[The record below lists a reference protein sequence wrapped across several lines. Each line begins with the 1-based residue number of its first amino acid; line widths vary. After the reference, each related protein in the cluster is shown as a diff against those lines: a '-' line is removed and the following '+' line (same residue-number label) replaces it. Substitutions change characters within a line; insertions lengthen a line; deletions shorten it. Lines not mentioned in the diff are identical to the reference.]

1 MAYGPTSIGGYM
13 AISPATKEDIG
24 GVKIGAGIDVVEDG
38 TISINIS
45 VDTVFPVGSIYLSKN
60 NTSPAALFGGTW
72 VKIAENR
79 AIMGA
84 SYSHAAGTTV
94 EPGLPNITGDSWL
107 RPNSDAIVEN
117 GPFYLTDIKERNPRV
132 GTFNGDKASSVTVG
146 FDASKSNPI
155 YGTSNTMQPAA
166 LYINIWER
174 VADDSKNLPTT
185 GSSDERADGEQGED
199 AL

>member
-24 GVKIGAGIDVVEDG
+24 GVKIGAGIDVAEDG
-38 TISINIS
+38 TISINVF
-45 VDTVFPVGSIYLSKN
+45 VDTVFPVGSIYLSGN

-84 SYSHAAGTTV
+84 GSTHAAGTTV
-94 EPGLPNITGDSWL
+94 EAGPPNI
-107 RPNSDAIVEN
+107 
-117 GPFYLTDIKERNPRV
+117 Y
-132 GTFNGDKASSVTVG
+132 GTFAGIAGWNFGSNPASGAFSGVSGDGPEGCYNGNGVTYTLN
-146 FDASKSNPI
+146 ASKSNAV
-155 YGTSNTMQPAA
+155 YGRSTTVQPAA